1 MVSFGLA
8 RRKRESTG
16 DHHQPRWLDGTGNGG
31 TKVVEQELR
40 VTVESAP
47 SGPTVRVWGEVDVQ
61 TSPVLDEQLQS
72 VLDQGPSSVVVDLGE
87 VTFLDSTGLSVL
99 IAGLKRCQAAGG
111 SLRVVAPQPNVRR
124 VLEITGLTEA
134 FDLAPEGPG

>member
-1 MVSFGLA
+1 
-8 RRKRESTG
+8 
-16 DHHQPRWLDGTGNGG
+16 
-31 TKVVEQELR
+31 

-111 SLRVVAPQPNVRR
+111 ASASWPRNRTCVASWRS
-124 VLEITGLTEA
+124 
-134 FDLAPEGPG
+134 PG